1 MGNVRINIKVV
12 FGVFFTLALIFD
24 LSWKTLI
31 ATLIISF
38 FTAWFNQRQPQSSSH
53 TSHQT
58 IVHSMHSH
66 FLPKLNKQ
74 LEISYKDAH
83 QSINQI
89 TLRFVT
95 LSQLVKKRNEID
107 LCLAAQSSDETAGHE
122 KQKLEKEMNVA
133 YSELM
138 ELLQHG
144 DRNLQRQAGVMELLA
159 LIVEELQ
166 AIDDEGQGW
175 DETLLNNQLNRIIDR
190 TELAIAK
197 EISRNESDE
206 GVTYF

>member
-1 MGNVRINIKVV
+1 
-12 FGVFFTLALIFD
+12 
-24 LSWKTLI
+24 
-31 ATLIISF
+31 
-38 FTAWFNQRQPQSSSH
+38 
-53 TSHQT
+53 
-58 IVHSMHSH
+58 
-66 FLPKLNKQ
+66 
-74 LEISYKDAH
+74 EISYKDAH

-107 LCLAAQSSDETAGHE
+107 LRLAAQSSDETAGHE

-175 DETLLNNQLNRIIDR
+175 DETLLNNQLNIIIDR